1 MSDTVTVV
9 ISAAGMGTRLGFN
22 RPKTLIDVAGK
33 SILQRQLTM
42 LSDVAEVVIDLVT
55 SVRRDIPVVLNHEYR
70 NTGTAASLA
79 LGSQLASEW
88 VVSLDGDLLVRP
100 DDFRAI
106 YDSPVPCLGVCRSRT
121 AKPVWATLGED
132 SSVRMLSQDVESEFE
147 WSGLAKMTRAVAVQL
162 GTNHVFTGLNASLP
176 AAAVLVDCVEV
187 DDQNDLR
194 IATEWCKRVT
204 IVKFES
210 FGDHAQPLSQP
221 AGLPVVCSATRL
233 RTYKQR
239 LRRQRQFWTWAVVR
253 VNFRERSALP

>member
-1 MSDTVTVV
+1 MSDNVTVV

-42 LSDVAEVVIDLVT
+42 LSDVAEVVIVAGYRSDAVIDLVT
-55 SVRRDIPVVLNHEYR
+55 SVRRDIPVVLNHDYR

-100 DDFRAI
+100 DDFRTI

-132 SSVRMLSQDVESEFE
+132 SSVRMLSQEVESEFE
-147 WSGLAKMTRAVAVQL
+147 WSGLAKMPRAVALQL
-162 GTNHVFTGLNASLP
+162 GTNHVFQGLNASLP
-176 AAAVLVDCVEV
+176 AASVLVDCVEV

-194 IATEWCKRVT
+194 IATEWCEQLDGMQSDV
-204 IVKFES
+204 E
-210 FGDHAQPLSQP
+210 
-221 AGLPVVCSATRL
+221 
-233 RTYKQR
+233 
-239 LRRQRQFWTWAVVR
+239 
-253 VNFRERSALP
+253 